1 MGNRASAAGT
11 SPAVNQLHSEDSH
24 TSSYPSS
31 PARSESSANATTTCA
46 TVQTGEVAR
55 EMGPNEEEEGY
66 WGRVQ
71 RMAAMMDVRKIFIT
85 HRQVEQVRNVA
96 RLTSFVHSDATC

>member
-1 MGNRASAAGT
+1 MGNRASAAG
-11 SPAVNQLHSEDSH
+11 D
-24 TSSYPSS
+24 PSQTPVLFNAPKIANS
-31 PARSESSANATTTCA
+31 SSAEGGHAAANGAGLTSTGI
-46 TVQTGEVAR
+46 GEVAR

-85 HRQVEQVRNVA
+85 HRQVEQVRM
-96 RLTSFVHSDATC
+96 LQG